1 MRTLRLPWR
10 ALALVTPIAA
20 LAACGS
26 SGNGTSG
33 SPTTTA
39 RAAGTA
45 EAAATR
51 SSDGKQA
58 ATAGTLDLSKVTLRV
73 GDQVKFTQT
82 ALEAA
87 GRADTPYKIEW
98 ASFTSGPPLLQALD
112 ANAIDIGGVGDAPPI
127 FAASAGSKIKAVLA
141 TKTPEVNQG
150 ILVKDKA
157 VKTVADL
164 KGKKVAVTKGTDPYF
179 FLLQSLATV
188 GLSPADI
195 EIVNLQH
202 ADGKTALERGDV
214 DAWSGLDPFMAETIQ
229 QQGSRIIYRN
239 PDFNSGGVLN
249 VREDFISAHPDSVQL
264 VVNTYE
270 EARKWATKHPAE
282 LAALL
287 ASQAKV
293 PLSVAQEELGRT
305 ALDISP
311 VPDDSLRAVLTRV
324 VPLAVADGDIKSEDA
339 GRNALNTLFEPK
351 FAQQAH

>member
-1 MRTLRLPWR
+1 MKRRYLTTM
-10 ALALVTPIAA
+10 AMAA
-20 LAACGS
+20 AIVAAASACGS
-26 SGNGTSG
+26 SNGTATAKDLHLDYAYYNPLSLVIRDQHLLEKQGYNVTWVLSQGSNKANEGLRSKALDFGSTGG
-33 SPTTTA
+33 SPALLA
-39 RAAGTA
+39 RANGTPIKTVDVYA
-45 EAAATR
+45 KGEW
-51 SSDGKQA
+51 
-58 ATAGTLDLSKVTLRV
+58 
-73 GDQVKFTQT
+73 T
-82 ALEAA
+82 ALVVA
-87 GRADTPYKIEW
+87 KN
-98 ASFTSGPPLLQALD
+98 S
-112 ANAIDIGGVGDAPPI
+112 PI
-127 FAASAGSKIKAVLA
+127 NS
-141 TKTPEVNQG
+141 
-150 ILVKDKA
+150 
-157 VKTVADL
+157 VADL

-179 FLLQSLATV
+179 FLLQSLATA

-195 EIVNLQH
+195 EVVNLQH

-249 VREDFISAHPDSVQL
+249 VREDFVSAHPDSVQL

>member
-1 MRTLRLPWR
+1 M
-10 ALALVTPIAA
+10 AVTAVIVAA
-20 LAACGS
+20 ASACGS
-26 SGNGTSG
+26 SNGTATAKDLHLDYAYYNPLSLVIRDQHLLEKQGYNVTWVLSQGSNKANEGLRSKALDFGSTGG
-33 SPTTTA
+33 SPALLA
-39 RAAGTA
+39 RANGTPIKTVDVYA
-45 EAAATR
+45 KGEW
-51 SSDGKQA
+51 
-58 ATAGTLDLSKVTLRV
+58 
-73 GDQVKFTQT
+73 T
-82 ALEAA
+82 ALVVA
-87 GRADTPYKIEW
+87 KN
-98 ASFTSGPPLLQALD
+98 S
-112 ANAIDIGGVGDAPPI
+112 PI
-127 FAASAGSKIKAVLA
+127 NS
-141 TKTPEVNQG
+141 
-150 ILVKDKA
+150 
-157 VKTVADL
+157 VADL

-179 FLLQSLATV
+179 FLLQSLATA

-264 VVNTYE
+264 VVSTYE

-351 FAQQAH
+351 FAQQAR

>member
-1 MRTLRLPWR
+1 MAMTT
-10 ALALVTPIAA
+10 AVVTAA
-20 LAACGS
+20 SACGS
-26 SGNGTSG
+26 SSGTATAKDIHLDYAYYNPLSLVIRDQHLLEKQGYNVTWVLSQGSNKANEGLRSKALDFGSTGGSPALLARANGTPIKTVDVYAKG
-33 SPTTTA
+33 
-39 RAAGTA
+39 
-45 EAAATR
+45 EW
-51 SSDGKQA
+51 
-58 ATAGTLDLSKVTLRV
+58 
-73 GDQVKFTQT
+73 T
-82 ALEAA
+82 ALVVA
-87 GRADTPYKIEW
+87 KN
-98 ASFTSGPPLLQALD
+98 S
-112 ANAIDIGGVGDAPPI
+112 PI
-127 FAASAGSKIKAVLA
+127 NS
-141 TKTPEVNQG
+141 
-150 ILVKDKA
+150 
-157 VKTVADL
+157 VADL

-179 FLLQSLATV
+179 FLLQSLATA

-249 VREDFISAHPDSVQL
+249 AREDFITAHPDSVQS

-293 PLSVAQEELGRT
+293 SPSVAQEELGRT

-324 VPLAVADGDIKSEDA
+324 VPLAVADGDIKSDDA
-339 GRNALNTLFEPK
+339 GRNALSTLFEPK
-351 FAQQAH
+351 YSQQAH